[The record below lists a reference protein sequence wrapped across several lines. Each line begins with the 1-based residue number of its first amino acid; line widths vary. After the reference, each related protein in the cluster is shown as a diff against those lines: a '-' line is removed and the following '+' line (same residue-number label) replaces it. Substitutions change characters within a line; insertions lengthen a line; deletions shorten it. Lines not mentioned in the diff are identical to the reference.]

1 MILTKQN
8 EIVQT
13 HSRVP
18 IRVGSTIQLHYEVSP
33 NYSDLSRKYGQAPVV
48 SNDRRNSEDGYNIL
62 NTLYVKDVGIMY
74 IA

>member
-48 SNDRRNSEDGYNIL
+48 SNDRRNSEIGWVQYTKYLICEGCWDN
-62 NTLYVKDVGIMY
+62 
-74 IA
+74 A